1 MERRFY
7 VLGIQLSKSISS
19 LKNDARPLLFKE
31 TNHVF
36 VRFVDRQDRTA
47 AVHFRIYV
55 FCRPSNLRFRS
66 ICAGCPVN
74 SGAAIANNASFSGTA
89 ASGTSAG
96 LFQTA
101 FGLSSLSSAL
111 QIAGSGAAK
120 SGELAAYGR
129 ADAQRQDL
137 SLD

>member
-66 ICAGCPVN
+66 ICAGCP
-74 SGAAIANNASFSGTA
+74 GTA